1 MTSFPTRREL
11 AVLGVLITAVA
22 VVALLG
28 SAVTLPAIPGWYAGL
43 QKPWFTPPNAAY
55 GPVWTTLYALMA
67 YAAWRAWRVA
77 ARSSSGQGKA
87 VLALFSGQLA
97 LNALWSQLFF
107 GWQRPDLALI
117 DVGLLW
123 VAIVATLRAFARHD
137 RLAAGLLLPYLAWV
151 SLAVALNAGVV
162 ALNP

>member
-1 MTSFPTRREL
+1 MQKVSRRDL
-11 AVLGVLITAVA
+11 VAPAALVGAVTLVAVA
-22 VVALLG
+22 G

-43 QKPWFTPPNAAY
+43 EKPWFTPPNAAF

-77 ARSSSGQGKA
+77 GPQRKLVLTVFA
-87 VLALFSGQLA
+87 VQLG

-107 GWQRPDLALI
+107 GARRPDLALI
-117 DVGLLW
+117 DVALLW
-123 VAIVATLRAFARHD
+123 AAILWTIRIFGRHD
-137 RLAAGLLLPYLAWV
+137 RLAAGLMIPYLAWV

-162 ALNP
+162 LLNS